1 MTDINV
7 VVSNDEVRVAGG
19 SLHGQTLD
27 IEFVE
32 NVVHVLEDE
41 HYVCKTIYGE
51 RVLVYMSEVV
61 YDYFLSTASFVTI

>member
-32 NVVHVLEDE
+32 NVVHVMEDE
-41 HYVCKTIYGE
+41 HYVCKT
-51 RVLVYMSEVV
+51 M
-61 YDYFLSTASFVTI
+61 